1 MALTIYPTRLVGF
14 AEMVKIHGDNWQ
26 YHGMRA
32 AERLN
37 DEGRRI
43 AFIRANG
50 ESTDEWREWWASLC
64 AVKYN
69 SRAQA
74 RAKREEAK

>member
-1 MALTIYPTRLVGF
+1 MKPTIYPTRLVGF
-14 AEMVKIHGDNWQ
+14 AEMVKLHGDNWQ
-26 YHGMRA
+26 YHGMFA
-32 AERLN
+32 AARLN

-43 AFIRANG
+43 AFMRADG
-50 ESTDEWREWWASLC
+50 ESTVEWKEYWASLL

-74 RAKREEAK
+74 RAKAEAAK

>member
-1 MALTIYPTRLVGF
+1 MAQTIYPTRLVGF
-14 AEMVKIHGDNWQ
+14 AEMVKLHGDAWQ

-37 DEGRRI
+37 DEGRRL
-43 AFIRANG
+43 AFIWAAG
-50 ESTDEWREWWASLC
+50 SSTAASKDWWASLW

-74 RAKREEAK
+74 RAKAEAAK